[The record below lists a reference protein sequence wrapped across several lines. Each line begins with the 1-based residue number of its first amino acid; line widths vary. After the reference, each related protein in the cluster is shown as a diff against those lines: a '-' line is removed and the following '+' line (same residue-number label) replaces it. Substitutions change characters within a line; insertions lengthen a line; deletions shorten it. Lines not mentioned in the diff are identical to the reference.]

1 MGTNAELYDQDLYAW
16 TQATTA
22 LVQAGKWHEI
32 DPGRLTE
39 ELSDLGS
46 NITHAV
52 HSHLYQLLRH
62 LLKWQYQPQRRAD
75 SHSWQD
81 SIEEPRDQIVR
92 HLERSPSLRPQV
104 PTVLAQEY
112 PKARRR
118 ASRDTHLPL
127 STFPEVCPWTAA
139 QVLDEN
145 FWPEQEPPHDP
156 R

>member
-1 MGTNAELYDQDLYAW
+1 MGTNAELYDQDFHAW
-16 TQATTA
+16 TQETAA

-32 DPGRLTE
+32 DPGCLTE
-39 ELSDLGS
+39 ELHDLGS

-62 LLKWQYQPQRRAD
+62 VLKWQYQPHRRVD

-81 SIEEPRDQIVR
+81 TIEEARDQIPR
-92 HLERSPSLRPQV
+92 YLERSPGLRPQV
-104 PTVLAQEY
+104 PTLLAQEY

-127 STFPEVCPWTAA
+127 ATFPEVCPWTPA
-139 QVLDEN
+139 QVLDAD
-145 FWPEQEPPHDP
+145 FWPAAEEG